1 METEPETKTR
11 PEEKKHKR
19 QKRERSGPFQ
29 IPATALN
36 FSEKSTAS
44 IVVVVVDIVRVN
56 LTTLTWTFEDHKIV
70 ENFLG
75 LLKNVFENFLAASE
89 FSFERETATPT
100 GN

>member
-36 FSEKSTAS
+36 FSEKSAAS
-44 IVVVVVDIVRVN
+44 IVVDIVRVN

-75 LLKNVFENFLAASE
+75 LLKNVFEIFLAASE